1 MDIDHLAASS
11 KAMSRVKSKEW
22 HPKSNGHTRGQHLH
36 SIHWSIHGHK
46 LKIMIE
52 DCFATVKR
60 RSFLFICR
68 WTKCVFT
75 IHSTIYIHACSN
87 KRNCSSI
94 LRVHFNINI
103 YIKETNHVMWWPVC
117 ITHASS
123 GSANTFVGEIK
134 GHARFASKLFGKGWK
149 PNHGAWSGFLWST
162 S

>member
-1 MDIDHLAASS
+1 MDIDLLAASS
-11 KAMSRVKSKEW
+11 KAMSRVKSKEC
-22 HPKSNGHTRGQHLH
+22 HPSPMATPEDSTCTPYFQGHRSQ
-36 SIHWSIHGHK
+36 
-46 LKIMIE
+46 IMIE

-134 GHARFASKLFGKGWK
+134 GHARFASKLFCKGWK